1 MNLKKEK
8 KESSFAD
15 TYELVNSLIHDNKI
29 TFNYHNSNERIEPI
43 QVCYNKKDE
52 KIEVVFRNNM
62 QEYIDELRALNEQYE
77 KNHK

>member
-1 MNLKKEK
+1 MKSKKENTEK
-8 KESSFAD
+8 DFAEI
-15 TYELVNSLIHDNKI
+15 YELVNGLIHDNKI
-29 TFNYHNSNERIEPI
+29 TFNYYNGNERIEPI

-62 QEYIDELRALNEQYE
+62 QEYIDELRTLNEQYE

>member
-1 MNLKKEK
+1 MKLKKDNAEK
-8 KESSFAD
+8 DFAEI
-15 TYELVNSLIHDNKI
+15 YELVNSLIHENKI
-29 TFNYHNSNERIEPI
+29 TFNYNTGNERIEPI